1 MTMTVELFMTML
13 FAVSVANGLLTESIK
28 KVLDEFEKTYS
39 SNVIAGMVS
48 VCIGG
53 FTCYAH
59 AMFSGTEVSD
69 LLVITYIAFVI
80 MSWVC
85 AMVGYDK
92 VMQAVKQITGK

>member
-59 AMFSGTEVSD
+59 AMFSGIEVND